1 LSACADAVRLRLSDA
16 QSAAAVQAVLVSG
29 NHLQPQHVPAL
40 AEQLC
45 KFPAL
50 KQLDVSSNPRL
61 WLLPVGVLQMAASLE
76 AFSCQGCSLVLPPQS
91 FFSSVPEENPMRIRQ
106 LLQSGSSDTELNLSS
121 LDLTAAVA
129 REVADLLRH
138 YPSLKQLDVSSN
150 PRLGCGGAAAVLS
163 ALSGM
168 LHLGALSF
176 SALMFKVT
184 PMCRGWCGW
193 S

>member
-1 LSACADAVRLRLSDA
+1 MSACADAVRLRLSDA
-16 QSAAAVQAVLVSG
+16 QSAAAVQAVLVAG
-29 NHLQPQHVPAL
+29 NHLQPQHVLAL

-45 KFPAL
+45 KFLAL
-50 KQLDVSSNPRL
+50 KQLDVSCNPRL

-106 LLQSGSSDTELNLSS
+106 LLQSGSSDTQLTLSS

-138 YPSLKQLDVSSN
+138 YPSLKQLDVSCN

-168 LHLGALSF
+168 LRTGALSLC
-176 SALMFKVT
+176 ALMFQVT
-184 PMCRGWCGW
+184 PMCRGWSGW

>member
-1 LSACADAVRLRLSDA
+1 MSACADAVRLRLSDA
-16 QSAAAVQAVLVSG
+16 QSAAAVQAVLVAD

-61 WLLPVGVLQMAASLE
+61 
-76 AFSCQGCSLVLPPQS
+76 GCS
-91 FFSSVPEENPMRIRQ
+91 
-106 LLQSGSSDTELNLSS
+106 
-121 LDLTAAVA
+121 
-129 REVADLLRH
+129 
-138 YPSLKQLDVSSN
+138 
-150 PRLGCGGAAAVLS
+150 GAAAVLS

-168 LHLGALSF
+168 LRTGALS
-176 SALMFKVT
+176 SCALMFKVT
-184 PMCRGWCGW
+184 PMCRGWSGW

>member
-1 LSACADAVRLRLSDA
+1 MSACVDAVRLRLSDA
-16 QSAAAVQAVLVSG
+16 QSAAAVQAVLVAD

-61 WLLPVGVLQMAASLE
+61 
-76 AFSCQGCSLVLPPQS
+76 
-91 FFSSVPEENPMRIRQ
+91 
-106 LLQSGSSDTELNLSS
+106 
-121 LDLTAAVA
+121 
-129 REVADLLRH
+129 
-138 YPSLKQLDVSSN
+138 
-150 PRLGCGGAAAVLS
+150 GCGGAAAVLS

-168 LHLGALSF
+168 LRTGALSLC
-176 SALMFKVT
+176 ALMCKVT
-184 PMCRGWCGW
+184 PMCRGWSGW

>member
-1 LSACADAVRLRLSDA
+1 MVGLEIVSLSGAGLEVEEA
-16 QSAAAVQAVLVSG
+16 
-29 NHLQPQHVPAL
+29 PAL

-61 WLLPVGVLQMAASLE
+61 RLLPVGVLQMAASLE

-106 LLQSGSSDTELNLSS
+106 LLQSGSSDTQLTLSS

-168 LHLGALSF
+168 LRTGALSLC
-176 SALMFKVT
+176 ALMFQVT
-184 PMCRGWCGW
+184 PMCRGWSGW